1 MVLGT
6 LLEGLSQD
14 KIYCN
19 EITGPVLYSC
29 CRQCRLKTL
38 VVSFSFTETIKYY
51 RYECQT
57 LQPKDTLAKTF
68 RHKELD
74 TSAHFMETIQP
85 KVISSQEPWSN
96 FFSNETRRFTLTYI
110 YMWTE
115 WGCKQHRHCC
125 YFFLSHIYR
134 HTFFPVFFLGRNSA
148 PASIGTSLIFSQFG
162 AQN

>member
-1 MVLGT
+1 MFYWYGSSDPVG
-6 LLEGLSQD
+6 GLVSRH

-74 TSAHFMETIQP
+74 TSAHFMETIFSPRSFPAKSLGPIFFPTRHVGSPWRTYTCEQNEDVNSN
-85 KVISSQEPWSN
+85 VIDISTKIHESAN
-96 FFSNETRRFTLTYI
+96 TAIFSFHTYI
-110 YMWTE
+110 
-115 WGCKQHRHCC
+115 
-125 YFFLSHIYR
+125 
-134 HTFFPVFFLGRNSA
+134 
-148 PASIGTSLIFSQFG
+148 
-162 AQN
+162 